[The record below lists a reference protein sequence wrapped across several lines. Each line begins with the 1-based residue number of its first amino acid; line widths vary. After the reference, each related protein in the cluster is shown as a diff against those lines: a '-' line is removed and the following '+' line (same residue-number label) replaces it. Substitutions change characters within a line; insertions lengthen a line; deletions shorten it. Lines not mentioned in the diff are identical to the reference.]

1 MRQLTPRQLDALR
14 GLSEGAR
21 ASEYPTVT
29 IRSLERASYVERD
42 GIYWKVT
49 EKGARALAW
58 YDKRTETRS
67 RTYEATFRELMMKA
81 RDLP

>member
-14 GLSEGAR
+14 GLSEGAL

-29 IRSLERASYVERD
+29 IRSLERASYVERE
-42 GIYWKVT
+42 GIYWRLT
-49 EKGARALAW
+49 EKGTRALGW
-58 YDKRTETRS
+58 YAARDAARS
-67 RTYEATFRELMMKA
+67 RSYEASFRSLMMKA